1 MAVYMGEEEVIQK
14 NMALAQEKV
23 YTVEDI
29 EALPEGVR
37 AELIDGQMFY
47 MATPSR
53 KHQGL
58 VIAISG
64 MLFAYLNQNKGK
76 CAVYPAPFSVYLNED
91 NRTYLEPDITVVCD
105 RDKLDDKGCHGA
117 PDFVA
122 EILSPSSR
130 SRDCLLKLIRYR
142 EAGGREYWIVDPE
155 RETVMV
161 YDFAENKVGS
171 YTFRD
176 KVRVNLFPGLEIDF
190 AGMDLN

>member
-1 MAVYMGEEEVIQK
+1 MAVYMGEEDVIQK

-29 EALPEGVR
+29 EELPEGVR

-47 MATPSR
+47 MATPAR

-58 VIAISG
+58 VGNLFGEI
-64 MLFAYLNQNKGK
+64 FAYLNQNKGK
-76 CAVYPAPFSVYLNED
+76 CAVYPAPFAVYLNED

-142 EAGGREYWIVDPE
+142 EAGVREYWIVDPE
-155 RETVMV
+155 RETVTV
-161 YDFAENKVGS
+161 YDFAENTVGS
-171 YTFRD
+171 YTFGD

-190 AGMDLN
+190 GGMDLS

>member
-37 AELIDGQMFY
+37 AELIDGRMFY

-58 VIAISG
+58 VGNLFGEI
-64 MLFAYLNQNKGK
+64 FAYLNQNKGK
-76 CAVYPAPFSVYLNED
+76 CAVYPAPFAVYLNED

-142 EAGGREYWIVDPE
+142 EAGVREYWIVDPE

-171 YTFRD
+171 YTFGD

-190 AGMDLN
+190 GGMDLR

>member
-29 EALPEGVR
+29 EELPEGVR

-58 VIAISG
+58 VGNLFGEI
-64 MLFAYLNQNKGK
+64 FAYLNQ
-76 CAVYPAPFSVYLNED
+76 D

-142 EAGGREYWIVDPE
+142 EAGVREYWIVDPE
-155 RETVMV
+155 RETVTV

-171 YTFRD
+171 YTFGD

-190 AGMDLN
+190 AGMDLS

>member
-64 MLFAYLNQNKGK
+64 MLPEQRKMRGISGPVFRISERGQ
-76 CAVYPAPFSVYLNED
+76 
-91 NRTYLEPDITVVCD
+91 PD
-105 RDKLDDKGCHGA
+105 L
-117 PDFVA
+117 
-122 EILSPSSR
+122 
-130 SRDCLLKLIRYR
+130 
-142 EAGGREYWIVDPE
+142 
-155 RETVMV
+155 
-161 YDFAENKVGS
+161 
-171 YTFRD
+171 
-176 KVRVNLFPGLEIDF
+176 PGT
-190 AGMDLN
+190 